1 MFSTSNEELIQKKIL
16 LLYIL
21 NKSPYPLNKYEI
33 TELILKKNYLNFFST
48 QQYLSELINADFIE
62 IINIDGKEQI
72 ELLEKGLIALKDFD
86 NKIPDTIRTDLDTEF
101 IYQKMQ
107 KKKETQVLSE
117 YFQREDGLFTINLR
131 LVENNDN
138 LFSLYLTVASKEQAE
153 LISNSWKENTNL
165 IYSETIKLLTE

>member
-1 MFSTSNEELIQKKIL
+1 MFSTNNEDLIQKKIL

-21 NKSPYPLNKYEI
+21 DTSPYPLNKYEI
-33 TELILKKNYLNFFST
+33 TELILEKNYLNFFSI
-48 QQYLSELINADFIE
+48 QQYLSELVNSGFIE
-62 IINIDGKEQI
+62 IINIDEKEQI
-72 ELLEKGLIALKDFD
+72 KLLEKGLIALKHFD
-86 NKIPDTIRTDLDTEF
+86 NKIPDTIRMDLDTEF
-101 IYQKMQ
+101 NYQKTQ

-117 YFQREDGLFTINLR
+117 YFQRENGQFTVNLK

-165 IYSETIKLLTE
+165 IYSKTIKLLTE